1 MTDTHDLR
9 AAAQPTTDLTQPVS
23 GQVSRHVTR
32 RDLMVLAGAAVG
44 TVAGSVVGTLATG
57 APAFAQAGPKRGGV
71 LKVSANANPSSLDPA
86 TGGAGSDHTFLWT
99 LYDTLVEW
107 DYDTLKTKP
116 GLAAFTFP
124 DPRTLVLDI
133 KPGISFHD
141 GSVLDAAA
149 VKFNLDRGR
158 QDARSNIKADL
169 SSVAEVVVS
178 GPLQVTV
185 KLLRPDTALPAILS
199 DRAGMMVSPKAV
211 QALGAEFDRKPV
223 GAGPWKFVSWSA
235 NEKVVVIRAD
245 KYWRSDRGFVD
256 GIEFSI
262 IPELA
267 TGLRA
272 VVAGQG
278 DFAYQVPPRL
288 IPIIDKAK
296 NLQKVS
302 GPTLYCLQLYFN
314 QAKPA
319 LANVKVRQAINFALD
334 RDSFVKASLAGVG
347 EPAHMNLPKTHWAYD
362 PTLVKLYPH
371 NLDKAR
377 QLLVEAGFKDG
388 LDLTVGSYTDQ
399 DSVRRSEIVMEQL
412 RKVGIRL
419 KFITGTI
426 PEISGQFF
434 GTEKK
439 FDMLLSAWTGRPDP
453 SMTYSLMYSKD
464 AYFNAGRVD
473 PGKELTDLLA
483 ESRAAERVEGRKL
496 IFWRLQR
503 IVMEQAL
510 VAPLAFQYELVAA
523 SNKVKGYK
531 PNLLGKPKYEFISLQ
546 D

>member
-1 MTDTHDLR
+1 MTNATKPTATAH
-9 AAAQPTTDLTQPVS
+9 AAVL
-23 GQVSRHVTR
+23 TR
-32 RDLMVLAGAAVG
+32 RDLMLLAGATAL
-44 TVAGSVVGTLATG
+44 AGEA
-57 APAFAQAGPKRGGV
+57 AAQATPQRGGV

-99 LYDTLVEW
+99 IYDTLVEW
-107 DYDTLKTKP
+107 DYDTLKAKP
-116 GLAAFTFP
+116 GMAAFNFP

-133 KPGISFHD
+133 KPGIVFHD
-141 GSVLDAAA
+141 GTPMDAAA
-149 VKFNLDRGR
+149 VKFNLDRAR

-169 SSVAEVVVS
+169 QNVAQADVT

-185 KLLRPDTALPAILS
+185 KLARPDTALPAILS

-211 QALGAEFDRKPV
+211 QALGNEHDRKPV

-235 NEKVVVIRAD
+235 NEKVVVTRAD
-245 KYWRSDRGFVD
+245 KYWRTDRGFVD

-296 NLQKVS
+296 NLQKLS
-302 GPTLYCLQLYFN
+302 GPTLYCLQLYYN
-314 QAKPA
+314 CAKPG
-319 LANVKVRQAINFALD
+319 LNNLKVRQAINFALD
-334 RDSFVKASLAGVG
+334 RPGFVKASLAGVG
-347 EPAHMNLPKTHWAYD
+347 EPAYMNLPKTHWAYD
-362 PTLVKLYPH
+362 DTLVNLYPH

-377 QLLVEAGFKDG
+377 ALLAEAGFKDG

-434 GTEKK
+434 GAEKK

-473 PGKELTDLLA
+473 FGKDLTDLLA
-483 ESRAAERVEGRKL
+483 ESRVAERIEGRKL

-503 IVMEQAL
+503 LVMEQAL

-523 SNKVKGYK
+523 SQKVKGYK

-546 D
+546 A

>member
-1 MTDTHDLR
+1 MSDAQDKPSE
-9 AAAQPTTDLTQPVS
+9 AASP
-23 GQVSRHVTR
+23 RWITR
-32 RDLMVLAGAAVG
+32 RDLMALLGAGAA
-44 TVAGSVVGTLATG
+44 AL
-57 APAFAQAGPKRGGV
+57 PASAWAQAGAKRGGV

-107 DYDTLKTKP
+107 DYTTLKAKP
-116 GLAAFTFP
+116 GLASFNFP
-124 DPRTLVLDI
+124 DQRTMVLDVL
-133 KPGISFHD
+133 PGIVFHD
-141 GSVLDAAA
+141 GTPLDAAA

-169 SSVAEVVVS
+169 QNVAQVDVT
-178 GPLQVTV
+178 GPQQVTIR
-185 KLLRPDTALPAILS
+185 LARPDTALPAILS
-199 DRAGMMVSPKAV
+199 DRAGMMVSPKAA
-211 QALGAEFDRKPV
+211 QAGGKEFDRNPV
-223 GAGPWKFVSWSA
+223 GTGPWKFVSWSA
-235 NEKVVVIRAD
+235 NEKIVVTRAD
-245 KYWRSDRGFVD
+245 KYWRQDRGFLD

-272 VVAGQG
+272 VVAGQN

-288 IPIIDKAK
+288 MPLIDKAK
-296 NLQKVS
+296 NLGKVT

-314 QAKPA
+314 VAKKP
-319 LANVKVRQAINFALD
+319 LDNLKVRQAINFALD
-334 RDSFVKASLAGVG
+334 RASFVKASLAGVG
-347 EPAHMNLPKTHWAYD
+347 EPAYMNLPKSHWAYD
-362 PTLVKLYPH
+362 ESLAGLYPH
-371 NLDKAR
+371 NIAKAR
-377 QLLVEAGFKDG
+377 ALLAEAGFKDG
-388 LDLTVGSYTDQ
+388 IDLTVGSYTDQ

-412 RKVGIRL
+412 RKAGIRL
-419 KFITGTI
+419 KFTTGTI

-473 PGKELTDLLA
+473 HGKELADLLA
-483 ESRAAERVEGRKL
+483 ESRVAERIEGRKL

-523 SNKVKGYK
+523 SSKVLGYK
-531 PNLLGKPKYEFISLQ
+531 PNLLGKPKYEFISMQ
-546 D
+546 A